1 MHKTSRFYPAVKV
14 APDDSENAY
23 LRASCYL
30 ERQEFTSP
38 EGSIV
43 FDGRHVRFSVWIG
56 DEARCVLSI
65 SETEALDL
73 AAFISDELTRLNSEP
88 ADSLPS

>member
-1 MHKTSRFYPAVKV
+1 MLKTSRFYPAVKV
-14 APDDSENAY
+14 APGDSENAY

-38 EGSIV
+38 EGRVV
-43 FDGRHVRFSVWIG
+43 FEGRHVRFSVWVG

-73 AAFISDELTRLNSEP
+73 ATFLKDELTRMSSESGDP
-88 ADSLPS
+88 LPS